1 MARNLFGVEKGIR
14 VFGENGDSALADFLF
29 GTLAPTGTGDQAS
42 APIGSIY
49 VRSGVG
55 EIYQKI
61 ANAGNST
68 DWQLNGSSS
77 AVIGKWRN
85 EKVKAVTNDA
95 VVAGVRDLVANP
107 FSDDQAPLLT
117 AADFVVGEFIIAN
130 AGAAPVLLEVT
141 AVSAPNVTFAAA
153 ANPLVAEDTFVAI
166 NYLPDSPADQED
178 RAIVNYNGS
187 VMVKLADVNWN
198 FADGINMAAGY
209 AAQNGTI
216 SSADSVNSA
225 IQKLDGNQQD
235 IQTTLGVAQG
245 SVNLGS
251 WTSPV
256 DLIFSATA
264 TIKSLFQ
271 RIGDLLA
278 QLRGVE
284 VNAVTAIATVDQVPT
299 STVKAC
305 KWLVTAFE
313 EATPANLK
321 AMEVYAAN
329 NGALVDDTIYA
340 KISVGANFNLRLSV
354 DVSGGQMRLRAQSS
368 TAGVT
373 VIARRIEVLKTV
385 L

>member
-1 MARNLFGVEKGIR
+1 MARNLFGLEKGIR
-14 VFGENGDSALADFLF
+14 VFAENGDSALADFLF

-130 AGAAPVLLEVT
+130 AGVAPVLLEVT

-153 ANPLVAEDTFVAI
+153 TNPLAAEDTFVAI
-166 NYLPDSPADQED
+166 NYLPDSPASQED

-251 WTSPV
+251 WT
-256 DLIFSATA
+256 ATA

-284 VNAVTAIATVDQVPT
+284 VNAVTAITTVDQVPT
-299 STVKAC
+299 ATVKAC

-313 EATPANLK
+313 EAAPTKFK
-321 AMEVYAAN
+321 AMEVYAVN
-329 NGALVDDTIYA
+329 NGTLVDDTIYA
-340 KISVGANFNLRLSV
+340 KISVGGNFNLGLSV

-373 VIARRIEVLKTV
+373 VIARRIEVVKTV